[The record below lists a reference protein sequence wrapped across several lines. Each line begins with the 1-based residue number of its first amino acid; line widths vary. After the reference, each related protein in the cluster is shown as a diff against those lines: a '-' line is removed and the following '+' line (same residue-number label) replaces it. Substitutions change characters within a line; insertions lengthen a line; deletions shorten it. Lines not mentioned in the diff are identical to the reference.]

1 MVAVGLIM
9 LQLIQSDR
17 QAKTVLIVNFIL
29 SLAPVVAV
37 EVQSVILHT
46 ALLDDR
52 VVQEVVLDITQAP
65 QVPVPQ
71 RKDITA
77 ARPTPGIAVKVVE
90 VVPVR

>member
-9 LQLIQSDR
+9 LHLIPSAG

-52 VVQEVVLDITQAP
+52 VVQEVVLDITAP
-65 QVPVPQ
+65 QVPAPQ
-71 RKDITA
+71 RKDMPV
-77 ARPTPGIAVKVVE
+77 ARRIRRIAVKVV
-90 VVPVR
+90 VAVPMR

>member
-52 VVQEVVLDITQAP
+52 VVQEVVLDIT
-65 QVPVPQ
+65 
-71 RKDITA
+71 A
-77 ARPTPGIAVKVVE
+77 A
-90 VVPVR
+90 